1 MSLIQSI
8 ASFITA
14 GIIAASAAAILL
26 ILLRSL
32 FKYLDRNPFNW
43 SVRTVGRLTDP
54 VIHSV
59 RRLLIGFRIEPRV
72 APFMAVVLILV
83 FGYFTFMLAE
93 NILNTVAGLVYVLS
107 RPWAGAPAAIT
118 GYVLFGFLG
127 LYTLMIFLRI
137 LFSYLTT
144 GYPNRWVRLL
154 YRSTEPLLA
163 PLRRMIPMVGMF
175 DVSPIVAFVILYLLQ
190 FVVAGTL
197 LKGIFNLL
205 IQSRDLLFTRT

>member
-8 ASFITA
+8 VTFITW
-14 GIIAASAAAILL
+14 GIIAVTSAAILL

-32 FKYLDRNPFNW
+32 FKYLDLNPFTW

-72 APFMAVVLILV
+72 APFIAVVLILV

-93 NILNTVAGLVYVLS
+93 NVLNTAAGILYVLS
-107 RPWAGAPAAIT
+107 RPWAGAPAAII
-118 GYVLFGFLG
+118 GYLLFGFLG

-163 PLRRMIPMVGMF
+163 PLRRLIPAVGMF

-197 LKGIFNLL
+197 LKGWPVRF
-205 IQSRDLLFTRT
+205 F

>member
-8 ASFITA
+8 TAFITA
-14 GIIAASAAAILL
+14 GIIIASAAGILL

-32 FKYLDRNPFNW
+32 FKYLELNPFKW

-54 VIHSV
+54 VIHPV
-59 RRLLIGFRIEPRV
+59 RRLLIGFRIEPSV
-72 APFMAVVLILV
+72 APFIAVVLIMI
-83 FGYFTFMLAE
+83 FGYLTVMLAE
-93 NILNTVAGLVYVLS
+93 NILDTVGGILYALS
-107 RPWAGAPAAIT
+107 RPWVGAPAAII
-118 GYVLFGFLG
+118 GYLLFGFLG
-127 LYTLMIFLRI
+127 FYTLMIFLRI

-154 YRSTEPLLA
+154 FRSTEPLLA
-163 PLRRMIPMVGMF
+163 PLRRMIPTVGMF

-197 LKGIFNLL
+197 LKGWPVRF
-205 IQSRDLLFTRT
+205 F

>member
-1 MSLIQSI
+1 MIQSI

-14 GIIAASAAAILL
+14 GIVTATSAAILL

-32 FKYLDRNPFNW
+32 FKYLDLNPFKW

-54 VIHSV
+54 VIHPV
-59 RRLLIGFRIEPRV
+59 RRLLIGFRIEPKV
-72 APFMAVVLILV
+72 APFIAVVLIMV

-93 NILNTVAGLVYVLS
+93 NVLNTVAGILYALS
-107 RPWAGAPAAIT
+107 RPWVGAPAAIT

-127 LYTLMIFLRI
+127 FYTLMIFLRI
-137 LFSYLTT
+137 LFSYLTP

-154 YRSTEPLLA
+154 FRSTEPLLA
-163 PLRRMIPMVGMF
+163 PLRRLIPTMGMF

-197 LKGIFNLL
+197 LKGWPVRF
-205 IQSRDLLFTRT
+205 F

>member
-14 GIIAASAAAILL
+14 GIFAAAAAAILL

-32 FKYLDRNPFNW
+32 FKYLDLNPFKW

-59 RRLLIGFRIEPRV
+59 RRLLIGLRIEPRV
-72 APFMAVVLILV
+72 APFIAVVLIIV

-93 NILNTVAGLVYVLS
+93 NLLNTIAGVLYALS
-107 RPWAGAPAAIT
+107 RPWVGAPAAII
-118 GYVLFGFLG
+118 GYLLFGFLG
-127 LYTLMIFLRI
+127 FYTLMIFLRI

-154 YRSTEPLLA
+154 FRSTEPLLA
-163 PLRRMIPMVGMF
+163 PLRRMIPRVGMF
-175 DVSPIVAFVILYLLQ
+175 DISPIVAFVILYLLQ

-197 LKGIFNLL
+197 LKGWPVRF
-205 IQSRDLLFTRT
+205 F

>member
-8 ASFITA
+8 ATFITA
-14 GIIAASAAAILL
+14 GIIAVTSTAILL

-32 FKYLDRNPFNW
+32 FKYLDLNPFTW

-54 VIHSV
+54 VIHAV
-59 RRLLIGFRIEPRV
+59 RRVLIGFRIEPRV
-72 APFMAVVLILV
+72 APFVAVVLIMA
-83 FGYFTFMLAE
+83 FGYLTFMLAD
-93 NILNTVAGLVYVLS
+93 NILSTVAGILYVRS
-107 RPWAGAPAAIT
+107 RPWAGAPAAIV
-118 GYVLFGFLG
+118 GYLLFGFLG
-127 LYTLMIFLRI
+127 FYILMIFVRI

-163 PLRRMIPMVGMF
+163 PLRRMIPAVGMF
-175 DVSPIVAFVILYLLQ
+175 DISPIVAFVILYLLQ

-197 LKGIFNLL
+197 LKGWPVRF
-205 IQSRDLLFTRT
+205 F

>member
-1 MSLIQSI
+1 
-8 ASFITA
+8 AVA
-14 GIIAASAAAILL
+14 AAAILL

-59 RRLLIGFRIEPRV
+59 RRLLIGFRIEPSV
-72 APFMAVVLILV
+72 APFIAVVLIIV
-83 FGYFTFMLAE
+83 FAVFAVMLAE
-93 NILNTVAGLVYVLS
+93 NILNTVAGIIYVLS

-118 GYVLFGFLG
+118 GYILFGFLG

-137 LFSYLTT
+137 LFSYLAT

-163 PLRRMIPMVGMF
+163 PLRRLIPTVGMF

-197 LKGIFNLL
+197 LKGWPVQFFKAF
-205 IQSRDLLFTRT
+205 QW

>member
-14 GIIAASAAAILL
+14 GIITVSAAAILL

-54 VIHSV
+54 VINSV
-59 RRLLIGFRIEPRV
+59 RRMLIGFRIEPRV
-72 APFMAVVLILV
+72 APFIAVVLIMV
-83 FGYFTFMLAE
+83 FGYLVFMLTE
-93 NILNTVAGLVYVLS
+93 NILNTVAGIVYALS
-107 RPWAGAPAAIT
+107 RPWVGAPAPII

-154 YRSTEPLLA
+154 FRSTEPLLA
-163 PLRRMIPMVGMF
+163 PLRRMIPTVGMF
-175 DVSPIVAFVILYLLQ
+175 DVSPIVAFVVLYLLQ

-197 LKGIFNLL
+197 LKGWPVRF
-205 IQSRDLLFTRT
+205 F

>member
-8 ASFITA
+8 ATFITW
-14 GIIAASAAAILL
+14 GIIAVTSAAILL

-32 FKYLDRNPFNW
+32 FKYLDLNPFTW

-54 VIHSV
+54 VIHAV
-59 RRLLIGFRIEPRV
+59 RRLLIGLRIEPRV
-72 APFMAVVLILV
+72 APFIAVVLILV
-83 FGYFTFMLAE
+83 FGYFTFMLVE
-93 NILNTVAGLVYVLS
+93 NVLNMVAGILYVPS
-107 RPWAGAPAAIT
+107 RPLAGAPAAII
-118 GYVLFGFLG
+118 GYLLFGFLG

-163 PLRRMIPMVGMF
+163 PLRRLIPAVGMF

-197 LKGIFNLL
+197 LKGWPVRF
-205 IQSRDLLFTRT
+205 F

>member
-8 ASFITA
+8 ASFVTA
-14 GIIAASAAAILL
+14 GIITMTAAAILL

-32 FKYLDRNPFNW
+32 FKYLDWNPFSW

-54 VIHSV
+54 VIHPV

-72 APFMAVVLILV
+72 APFIAVVLILV
-83 FGYFTFMLAE
+83 CGYFTFMLAE
-93 NILNTVAGLVYVLS
+93 NILNTMAGVLYALS
-107 RPWAGAPAAIT
+107 HPLAGAPAAIV

-127 LYTLMIFLRI
+127 FYTLMIFLRI

-144 GYPNRWVRLL
+144 GYPNRWVRLVF
-154 YRSTEPLLA
+154 RSTEPLLA
-163 PLRRMIPMVGMF
+163 PLRRMIPTMGMF
-175 DVSPIVAFVILYLLQ
+175 DVSPIVAFIVLYLLQ

-197 LKGIFNLL
+197 LKGWPVRF
-205 IQSRDLLFTRT
+205 F

>member
-93 NILNTVAGLVYVLS
+93 NILNTVAGIVYVLS

-118 GYVLFGFLG
+118 GYLLFGFLG
-127 LYTLMIFLRI
+127 FYTLMIFLRI

-190 FVVAGTL
+190 FAVAGTL
-197 LKGIFNLL
+197 LKGWPVRF
-205 IQSRDLLFTRT
+205 F

>member
-1 MSLIQSI
+1 MSVIQSI

-14 GIIAASAAAILL
+14 GIITATSAAILL

-32 FKYLDRNPFNW
+32 FKYLDTNPFKW

-54 VIHSV
+54 VIHPV

-72 APFMAVVLILV
+72 APFIAVVLIIV

-93 NILNTVAGLVYVLS
+93 NILNTAAGILYALS
-107 RPWAGAPAAIT
+107 RPWTGATAAII
-118 GYVLFGFLG
+118 GYLLFGFLG

-144 GYPNRWVRLL
+144 GYPNRWGRFLFC
-154 YRSTEPLLA
+154 STEPLLA
-163 PLRRMIPMVGMF
+163 PLRRMIPTVGMF

-197 LKGIFNLL
+197 LKGWPVRF
-205 IQSRDLLFTRT
+205 F

>member
-14 GIIAASAAAILL
+14 GIITMTAAAILL

-32 FKYLDRNPFNW
+32 FKYLDWNPFSW

-54 VIHSV
+54 VIHPV
-59 RRLLIGFRIEPRV
+59 RRMLTGFRIEPRV
-72 APFMAVVLILV
+72 APFIAVVLIMV

-93 NILNTVAGLVYVLS
+93 DILNTLAGVLLVVSS
-107 RPWAGAPAAIT
+107 RPGVGAPTAII

-144 GYPNRWVRLL
+144 GYGNRWVRFLF
-154 YRSTEPLLA
+154 RSTEPLLA
-163 PLRRMIPMVGMF
+163 PLRRIIPTMAMF
-175 DVSPIVAFVILYLLQ
+175 DVSPIVAFIILYLLQ

-197 LKGIFNLL
+197 LKGWPVRF
-205 IQSRDLLFTRT
+205 F

>member
-14 GIIAASAAAILL
+14 GIITISAAAILL

-32 FKYLDRNPFNW
+32 FKYLDRNPFKW

-54 VIHSV
+54 VIHPV
-59 RRLLIGFRIEPRV
+59 RRMLIGFRIEPKV
-72 APFMAVVLILV
+72 APFIAVVLIIV
-83 FGYFTFMLAE
+83 FGYFAFMLAE
-93 NILNTVAGLVYVLS
+93 NVLNTIAGILYVRS
-107 RPWAGAPAAIT
+107 RPGAGAPAAII
-118 GYVLFGFLG
+118 GYLLFGFLG

-144 GYPNRWVRLL
+144 GYPNRWVRFLF
-154 YRSTEPLLA
+154 RSTEPLLG
-163 PLRRMIPMVGMF
+163 PLRRMIPTVGMF
-175 DVSPIVAFVILYLLQ
+175 DVSPIVAFVVLYLLQ

-197 LKGIFNLL
+197 LKGWPVRF
-205 IQSRDLLFTRT
+205 F